1 MQPLVDV
8 AEEAS
13 GACLGLQCTRTHT
26 VLIPS
31 ELRITV
37 QSQLVSGCDEKHRR
51 HRNRKFERWLE
62 PNPAPTTIT
71 PFVSVYTL
79 HMPPAETLV
88 ISLETAAATKNEMR
102 NSEKQSQHLQ
112 SRTHQPIQQPHQY
125 QYPFKQQQPYQT
137 TVSASFLKTS
147 STWYHFS
154 CMQPAQEKNFEPRTR
169 YAFAK

>member
-1 MQPLVDV
+1 V
-8 AEEAS
+8 
-13 GACLGLQCTRTHT
+13 TT
-26 VLIPS
+26 
-31 ELRITV
+31 
-37 QSQLVSGCDEKHRR
+37 KHRR
-51 HRNRKFERWLE
+51 HRNRKFERLLE

-88 ISLETAAATKNEMR
+88 ISLETAAETKNEMR

-112 SRTHQPIQQPHQY
+112 SRTHQPIQQPPHQY